1 MQPESIRRRPTIIP
15 IGGFLGAGKTTLIL
29 SAARLL
35 EQRGIKSAA
44 ILNDQGSELVDTHWV
59 RSQGIPADQVMGGCF
74 CCLFSDLVEAAERL
88 SAHNAEVIFAEAVGS
103 CTDISATT
111 LQPLKLYHR
120 DQFEL
125 APYTVLVDPAR
136 ARQLQQPHADPDF
149 LFLFQK
155 QVEEADILCFSKSD
169 LCVEFPE
176 ITAAPVRC
184 LSSLS
189 GNGMN
194 AWLDEV
200 LGGTTRA
207 GTKILEIDYEHY
219 ARAEASLAWLNCRVS
234 LTLTRAALAPA
245 AMVGPMLENL
255 NHALTQAGFQI
266 AHLKV
271 SDDTASGFLKASV
284 TANGQEPSL
293 QGDLCASPATVHKLL
308 LNIRA
313 GGEAVQLRRVVEA
326 QLGALPGSFQVHSMQ
341 CFQPSPPTPEYR
353 LAIASGFSSD
363 KSLR

>member
-1 MQPESIRRRPTIIP
+1 M
-15 IGGFLGAGKTTLIL
+15 
-29 SAARLL
+29 
-35 EQRGIKSAA
+35 
-44 ILNDQGSELVDTHWV
+44 
-59 RSQGIPADQVMGGCF
+59 
-74 CCLFSDLVEAAERL
+74 
-88 SAHNAEVIFAEAVGS
+88 
-103 CTDISATT
+103 
-111 LQPLKLYHR
+111 
-120 DQFEL
+120 
-125 APYTVLVDPAR
+125 
-136 ARQLQQPHADPDF
+136 
-149 LFLFQK
+149 
-155 QVEEADILCFSKSD
+155 
-169 LCVEFPE
+169 
-176 ITAAPVRC
+176 TAAPVRC

-189 GNGMN
+189 GNGVN

-200 LGGTTRA
+200 LGGTTQA

-219 ARAEASLAWLNCRVS
+219 ARAEAHLAWLNCRVS
-234 LTLTRAALAPA
+234 LTLTQAALAPA
-245 AMVGPMLENL
+245 AVVGPMLENL
-255 NHALTQAGFQI
+255 DHALTQAGFQI

-293 QGDLCASPATVHKLL
+293 QGDLCASPATVHELL

-341 CFQPSPPTPEYR
+341 CFHPSPPKNEYR